1 MRRSHAPEASVMK
14 STSVAII
21 VVALTAVAA
30 AKPGAADEATPPDTA
45 GGRFIFVEQ
54 ADGYLRLDTQSGAV
68 ALCRQH
74 AVGWACTAAPEDRAV
89 LEDEIARLRAE
100 NAALKQGLSAR
111 ALPLPP
117 GGNPQAPSQPPAAN
131 PQAQSQP
138 PAAQNGQPQASE
150 PKVRSPYEAE
160 IDRMIAF
167 VGRVWHRFVDAVN
180 RAQQRILN
188 KS

>member
-1 MRRSHAPEASVMK
+1 MRRLRTPEASAMK
-14 STSVAII
+14 SKSVAII
-21 VVALTAVAA
+21 IVALTVVA
-30 AKPGAADEATPPDTA
+30 AKPGAADEPPPPDSA

-68 ALCRQH
+68 ALCRRH

-100 NAALKQGLSAR
+100 NAVLKQDLIAR
-111 ALPLPP
+111 GLPLPP
-117 GGNPQAPSQPPAAN
+117 GVAPEAGLQPPAAD
-131 PQAQSQP
+131 
-138 PAAQNGQPQASE
+138 NGRLQTSE
-150 PKVRSPYEAE
+150 PKVQSPYDAE

-167 VGRVWHRFVDAVN
+167 VGRVWHRFVDAVH